1 MLPVGQMKSEM
12 DVILN
17 NMLHW
22 NWVKSIVFKYKN
34 TTNWNWAGPWI
45 NLRDSSLKNENVLN
59 IYSPS
64 GHLRC
69 RLVWVFLK
77 TQIWR
82 NLALHQLLTNGSS
95 AVNGC
100 RQNENVLWSEKLH
113 VCKKQKTNPS
123 LRRFEL
129 QTVASNF
136 QSSAFLQ
143 ERNMHRIFK
152 PLHAKQSKTVIC
164 HYITTV
170 INKYFS
176 GFWCERMD
184 GLFQW
189 RKFYYGLWTGI

>member
-22 NWVKSIVFKYKN
+22 NWVKSIVFKYKY

-45 NLRDSSLKNENVLN
+45 NLQDSSLKNENVLN

-100 RQNENVLWSEKLH
+100 RQHENVLWSEKLH
-113 VCKKQKTNPS
+113 VCKKKKKKKIHQDALN
-123 LRRFEL
+123 
-129 QTVASNF
+129 
-136 QSSAFLQ
+136 
-143 ERNMHRIFK
+143 FK
-152 PLHAKQSKTVIC
+152 PLLKISDKIQVLCFSPGEKYAQNLKHHYMQNNPKQLYVI
-164 HYITTV
+164 I
-170 INKYFS
+170 
-176 GFWCERMD
+176 
-184 GLFQW
+184 
-189 RKFYYGLWTGI
+189 